1 MAIYNG
7 WMSLIWDCQTN
18 PFSSRERNLMPGT
31 AGLQIQC
38 PNHQAMLPP
47 MMYSACNALTVDCL
61 EQLKDVDIIKIKEK
75 QKVNDIT

>member
-1 MAIYNG
+1 M
-7 WMSLIWDCQTN
+7 DE
-18 PFSSRERNLMPGT
+18 FNLGLSNKSIQQQGEEFMPGT